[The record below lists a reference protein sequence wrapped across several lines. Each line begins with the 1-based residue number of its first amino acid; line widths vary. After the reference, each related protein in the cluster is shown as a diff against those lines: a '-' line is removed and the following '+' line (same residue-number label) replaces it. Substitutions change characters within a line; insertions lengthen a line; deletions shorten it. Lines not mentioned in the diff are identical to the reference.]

1 MAAVRPGLRVLLFGI
16 LFSALSSVAA
26 ASAACA
32 VELPPAP
39 AELATTLV
47 GPGLQSVASPPFC
60 DRNPNHQLCAR
71 ADDDRFC
78 EKRLDHPLCDRDRF
92 CSKRPDH
99 PLCDDGQPPSPS

>member
-1 MAAVRPGLRVLLFGI
+1 MAVVRPGPRLLVFGI

-32 VELPPAP
+32 VELSSAP
-39 AELATTLV
+39 AQVATTLV
-47 GPGLQSVASPPFC
+47 GPGLQLVASPPFC
-60 DRNPNHQLCAR
+60 DRNPNHHLCAR

-99 PLCDDGQPPSPS
+99 PLCDDGEPPSPS